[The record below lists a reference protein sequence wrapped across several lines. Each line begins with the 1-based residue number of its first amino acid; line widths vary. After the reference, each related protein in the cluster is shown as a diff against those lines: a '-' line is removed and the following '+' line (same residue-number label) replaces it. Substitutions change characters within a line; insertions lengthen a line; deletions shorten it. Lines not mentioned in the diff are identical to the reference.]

1 MTTDTLARRATVVE
15 LVHVYQQAADDI
27 RAAFLVIDAAEK
39 RLSTAF
45 TFNGEYR
52 HINIR
57 DRQFHCM
64 SFDDPTS
71 TLEAL
76 KRDTWKAFVERLEI
90 RAMLSVARAKEL
102 DTQLERGELPEITEA
117 SVFAFARGYA
127 EQLDTMLQE
136 AVEEVFDFL
145 RPRGSQYKTNTEF
158 ALGKKVVLSYMV
170 ERDSWSDKFRVN
182 YHRGP
187 MLTALENVF
196 NALDGKGMA
205 HKGYRSDLEN
215 AINATPKDGDGRGET
230 EYFSFRVFKNG
241 NAHLTFK
248 RADLVDRLNKI
259 AGGKR
264 LGRAA

>member
-1 MTTDTLARRATVVE
+1 MTTDLARRATVVE
-15 LVHVYQQAADDI
+15 LVRVYQQAVDDI
-27 RAAFLVIDAAEK
+27 QAAFLVIDAAEK

-127 EQLDTMLQE
+127 EQLDTMLRE

-158 ALGKKVVLSYMV
+158 ALGKKCILEYRV
-170 ERDSWSDKFRVN
+170 DSDWLTCFRVN
-182 YHRGP
+182 HYREAE
-187 MLTALENVF
+187 LTALENMF
-196 NALDGKGMA
+196 SALDGKGQV
-205 HKGYRSDLEN
+205 HKNHRADIVN
-215 AINATPKDGDGRGET
+215 AINATRLDSDGRWST
-230 EYFSFRVFKNG
+230 DYFEGRCFRNR
-241 NAHLTFK
+241 NLHLSFK
-248 RADLVDRLNKI
+248 RPDLVARLNRI

-264 LGRAA
+264 LGKAAA